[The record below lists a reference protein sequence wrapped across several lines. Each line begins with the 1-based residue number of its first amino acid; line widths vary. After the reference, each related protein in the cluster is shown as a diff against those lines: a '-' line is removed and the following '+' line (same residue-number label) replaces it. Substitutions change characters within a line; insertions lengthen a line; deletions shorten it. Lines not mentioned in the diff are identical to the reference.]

1 MAETSAGSSQ
11 VQMIQ
16 EAYLAQTQRKR
27 LYGFLMLVIF
37 FFVMVA
43 GFNTAAARNGGS
55 FWGGIDNFFDYPA
68 EVVAEAASKA
78 SELPGHFLTFLPAL
92 IETVNIAAVSTLI
105 GALFAI
111 VLSLLST
118 RGLARF
124 PRLIGL

>member
-43 GFNTAAARNGGS
+43 ASIGMMYVMAKNDAANR
-55 FWGGIDNFFDYPA
+55 DLHP
-68 EVVAEAASKA
+68 VVGQ
-78 SELPGHFLTFLPAL
+78 P
-92 IETVNIAAVSTLI
+92 
-105 GALFAI
+105 
-111 VLSLLST
+111 
-118 RGLARF
+118 
-124 PRLIGL
+124 